1 MSSETHIQARTDA
14 ILGEMA
20 ELGLLVIKEL
30 ATRFRESEDRE
41 DAVAYNGAL
50 DKTYRSV
57 RLTLALKDR
66 LTRQAAS
73 DAKAEAQEAKAAEAA
88 EAKAEAARAAET
100 AREAARAAE
109 AARPA
114 TPVEARKA
122 RVYNLLRR
130 PLWNESEGEDETY
143 EILTDELDS
152 RLDEAA
158 RHPELLDLPLE
169 TLARRILADFGVA
182 APFKLSLC
190 EPPRAAAPVPDPAV
204 ADTG

>member
-73 DAKAEAQEAKAAEAA
+73 DLAEAA
-88 EAKAEAARAAET
+88 KADRDAEADAARLAEQRQ
-100 AREAARAAE
+100 REAARAAE
-109 AARPA
+109 AIAPT

-122 RVYNLLRR
+122 RIYNLLRR
-130 PLWNESEGEDETY
+130 PLWNESEGEDETF
-143 EILTDELDS
+143 EILTDELES

-158 RHPELLDLPLE
+158 RHPEFLDLPLE
-169 TLARRILADFGVA
+169 TLARRILADFGVTT
-182 APFKLSLC
+182 PFKLSLC